1 MNTFQM
7 IGAVMKKTPNFEEV
21 AKRIEEVW
29 AERLKKT
36 EVLSDTFPQVF
47 KEAFDLINGLTKYGI
62 VLKPE
67 MVHETS
73 HYNALLKIERNR
85 NQQNTENAKKSRGD
99 QLTKRIREI
108 VSTQP
113 DISVEDLITLLKSEK
128 ALGAIHDVE
137 NEEVVYQGKS
147 ESELK
152 SCSIDALKDRLSR
165 AKKQLQLKKEK

>member
-1 MNTFQM
+1 
-7 IGAVMKKTPNFEEV
+7 MKNPPNFEEV
-21 AKRIEEVW
+21 AKRIEEIW

-36 EVLSDTFPQVF
+36 EDLNKKFDWAFG
-47 KEAFDLINGLTKYGI
+47 EAFDLINRLAKIGV

-67 MVHETS
+67 MAHEAS
-73 HYNALLKIERNR
+73 HYSALLKLERDR
-85 NQQNTENAKKSRGD
+85 NQLNAKNAKKSRGD
-99 QLTKRIREI
+99 HLTKRIREI

-113 DISVEDLITLLKSEK
+113 DISVEDLIALLKSEK
-128 ALGAIHDVE
+128 GLGAIHDLD